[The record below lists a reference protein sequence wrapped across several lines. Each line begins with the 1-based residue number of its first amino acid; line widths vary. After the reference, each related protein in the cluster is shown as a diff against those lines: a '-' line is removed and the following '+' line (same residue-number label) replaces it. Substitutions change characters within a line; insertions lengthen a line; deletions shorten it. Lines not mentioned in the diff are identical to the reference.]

1 MAPELGEFAP
11 GQLIDA
17 GILLG
22 GLPYAS
28 SASDSAVVM
37 KEDGHIEHSSHQHHS
52 KHHISNGHTKK
63 EKKNKE
69 KEKKMKN
76 NNNKLSP
83 KKRPLAASASDL
95 RHSSGSDIISVH
107 SGSGHI
113 AIGVP
118 MSARE
123 SEQSSHDKTTTNPRK
138 HSSPAAVRRDTG
150 GSSSPAQGSVDHQ
163 KTPERR
169 ASGLTTLPAL
179 VAPAGFR
186 RSPKGSGSARETGDH
201 VDTNG
206 GSAGRRAGE
215 AENEYDEE
223 KVGRGEVEGEEVDGS
238 TLAELEAEEI
248 GGDEDAKERES
259 PGRRKVGLQANLRRL
274 SVRLT
279 NVPNIFR
286 CLSCVM
292 RVCGGACA
300 CAVVLCGVRRKS
312 SS

>member
-1 MAPELGEFAP
+1 MAAELGEFAP
-11 GQLIDA
+11 GQLIDP

-28 SASDSAVVM
+28 SASDSTVVM
-37 KEDGHIEHSSHQHHS
+37 KEDGHIEHS
-52 KHHISNGHTKK
+52 KHHISNGHNKK

-69 KEKKMKN
+69 KVKKVKN
-76 NNNKLSP
+76 NNNKQSP
-83 KKRPLAASASDL
+83 KKRPLTASASDL
-95 RHSSGSDIISVH
+95 RHS

-118 MSARE
+118 MSARDPE
-123 SEQSSHDKTTTNPRK
+123 PSSHDKTTTNPRK

-150 GSSSPAQGSVDHQ
+150 GSNPAQGSSDQQQ

-179 VAPAGFR
+179 VAPAGSR
-186 RSPKGSGSARETGDH
+186 RSPKGSGSAREAGDH
-201 VDTNG
+201 VNTNEG
-206 GSAGRRAGE
+206 NAGRRAGE
-215 AENEYDEE
+215 AENEDDEE
-223 KVGRGEVEGEEVDGS
+223 
-238 TLAELEAEEI
+238 
-248 GGDEDAKERES
+248 KERES

-286 CLSCVM
+286 CLSCVVRM
-292 RVCGGACA
+292 RFCCVAWAYELIVARVLFAAVNLRVSSRCGRKRKARWSGAA
-300 CAVVLCGVRRKS
+300 RS
-312 SS
+312 I